1 MKDIVKRIGAL
12 ALIPVVTIEKLE
24 DALPLANAL
33 CKGGLPVAEVT
44 FRTTCAKDAIAE
56 IVKAYPQMLVGAG
69 TVLTNKQVDEAI
81 EAGAQFVVSPGL
93 NPEVVKYAIDK
104 GILIIPG
111 CANPSDIEIALR
123 LGLNFVKFF
132 PAEAAGGLPMIK
144 AMGAPYT
151 SVKFMPTGGINETN
165 IGQYLQYDKILA
177 CGGSWMVDKEM
188 MSQGRFDKIKKA
200 TQKAVQTMLD
210 LTFEHVNKLKIE
222 DRNSEQSVVD
232 YVLAKE
238 INWIDEM
245 PQGSNEYV
253 TYSTPYL
260 DRVINYL
267 SAVGVVF
274 DEASKRYNE
283 KGKCI
288 AILTRPSK
296 QEMCIELIQ
305 Q

>member
-1 MKDIVKRIGAL
+1 MKDIIKRLGAL

-69 TVLTNKQVDEAI
+69 TVLTNKQVDDAI

-111 CANPSDIEIALR
+111 CANPSDIEIALS

-165 IGQYLQYDKILA
+165 IGQYLQYNKILA

-188 MSQGRFDKIKKA
+188 ISQRQFDKIKKA
-200 TQKAVQTMLD
+200 TQKAVQTMLG